1 MCQLVFRR
9 TGGVES
15 SETTRRGPE
24 RGEGTDRADG
34 KGRTVAKEKR
44 GGIEQEE
51 RKRFVCP
58 LPRRLQEEPFLAHS
72 THEEHER
79 KANARSGECLKKDK
93 HYGAPFFASNSPIFS
108 AVLPVSGTT
117 KPPRAPQLIVLR

>member
-1 MCQLVFRR
+1 MRR
-9 TGGVES
+9 RDGD
-15 SETTRRGPE
+15 RRGERGPSE
-24 RGEGTDRADG
+24 LMGKAARQQRKRGEGSSKKNAN
-34 KGRTVAKEKR
+34 AS
-44 GGIEQEE
+44 
-51 RKRFVCP
+51 FAPC
-58 LPRRLQEEPFLAHS
+58 RLQEEPFLAHS